1 MNKTSLLFL
10 HCFAIPSTTELHVTR
25 FDFVDTA
32 RYLFVVSR
40 ELEIAAGIRVGVD
53 GRRVVLDNNIR
64 ILLSTSVV
72 QNLIM

>member
-1 MNKTSLLFL
+1 MFSARSLHVNKTSLFL
-10 HCFAIPSTTELHVTR
+10 HCFAIPSTTELHVAR

-53 GRRVVLDNNIR
+53 GRRVVVDKY
-64 ILLSTSVV
+64 
-72 QNLIM
+72 